1 MTITIPDDIYN
12 RLTMASDESM
22 RPVATEAVYRIRLG
36 LDSIMYKDLTP
47 PKATPKEAMAFAK
60 EALRVEDSPEG
71 DTQIKE
77 NKKAKLDKL
86 VAEGLI
92 TKGFSKADQL
102 NWKHIKK

>member
-47 PKATPKEAMAFAK
+47 PKATPKEAMAFMK
-60 EALRVEDSPEG
+60 EASETDSPEG
-71 DTQIKE
+71 GAE

-86 VAEGLI
+86 VAEGLV
-92 TKGFSKADQL
+92 TKGFSKANQL
-102 NWKHIKK
+102 GWNHIKK